1 MYSVFIEEVRIVL
14 QGNFSA
20 SNQQIHEQKVYCA
33 SRCTTGDYEKWLV
46 TTEFVRRNGTS
57 HDVWSSFEG
66 VFVEDNLYM
75 IGITLQEGTRF
86 IDATLRSMLSPELV
100 DKKTQYA
107 LTLRLSLIL
116 CTCIAVFSSFVFILS
131 NLVVICDRMSVKED
145 SATSTYVVRETC

>member
-1 MYSVFIEEVRIVL
+1 
-14 QGNFSA
+14 
-20 SNQQIHEQKVYCA
+20 
-33 SRCTTGDYEKWLV
+33 
-46 TTEFVRRNGTS
+46 
-57 HDVWSSFEG
+57 
-66 VFVEDNLYM
+66 M

-100 DKKTQYA
+100 DKKTRYA